1 MDGGSESA
9 GACHAQRGKN
19 WWPAVAKNMLK
30 KSRVEASWYATS
42 ASRASYG
49 MSLRRE
55 SLMSGISDISPILRT
70 LCRRGK

>member
-42 ASRASYG
+42 ASRAQLWNVTKEG
-49 MSLRRE
+49 EFNVGHKRH
-55 SLMSGISDISPILRT
+55 ISDFENSV
-70 LCRRGK
+70 